1 MPIGGFIINIDPENS
16 IEALELLS
24 GISQL
29 EVHGSDD
36 QGNIVA
42 VIDTETSK
50 EMQKIVDDLN
60 KLEFILTVGLTYIN
74 VEDEG
79 ESSANTAGHDLFHSI
94 RDTETEITA

>member
-16 IEALELLS
+16 IEALKYLS
-24 GISQL
+24 DISCL

-36 QGNIVA
+36 HGNIVA

-50 EMQKIVDDLN
+50 EMQKVVDDLN
-60 KLEFILTVGLTYIN
+60 KLEFVLTVGLTYIN

-79 ESSANTAGHDLFHSI
+79 EGVLDTAGHDLFQAI

>member
-16 IEALELLS
+16 IEALESLS
-24 GISQL
+24 CISHL

-42 VIDTETSK
+42 VLDTETSK

-60 KLEFILTVGLTYIN
+60 KLEFVLTVGLTYIN

-79 ESSANTAGHDLFHSI
+79 QSVINTAGHDLFHAI

>member
-1 MPIGGFIINIDPENS
+1 MPIGGFVINIDPENS
-16 IEALELLS
+16 VEALESLA
-24 GISQL
+24 GITHL

-36 QGNIVA
+36 KGNIVA

-60 KLEFILTVGLTYIN
+60 KFEFVLTVGLTYIN

-79 ESSANTAGHDLFHSI
+79 GNAINTAGHDLFHSI
-94 RDTETEITA
+94 RDTETEISA

>member
-16 IEALELLS
+16 IEALESLS
-24 GISQL
+24 DISHL

-36 QGNIVA
+36 KGNIVA

-50 EMQKIVDDLN
+50 EMQRIVDDLN
-60 KLEFILTVGLTYIN
+60 KFEFVLTVGLTYIN

-79 ESSANTAGHDLFHSI
+79 ESVSKTAGLDLFHSI
-94 RDTETEITA
+94 RDTATEIPA